1 MWLFR
6 AFLKVPLTKSDD
18 NKRLVM
24 SVNSDSVVGLF
35 FEVTPQPGH
44 SEHYFSFVER
54 LKPELANYEGL
65 VWLNRYRAL
74 FDGYSLLSHQLWDSE
89 QSIENWRKNKTHRL
103 AQMAGIKTHF
113 KDYRIR
119 IGKRLEGWLVDDKSE
134 LESCSPG
141 GSSSLLLSVQSKV
154 PILDSIPEEYGSSKI
169 TYVDLVAQKQFITLL
184 EPNDLLHGKALG
196 SGINADI
203 IDKIE
208 LFLIGRNYSM
218 TERDQAPPQQP
229 QKKINQY

>member
-1 MWLFR
+1 
-6 AFLKVPLTKSDD
+6 
-18 NKRLVM
+18 M
-24 SVNSDSVVGLF
+24 SKNSGTAIGLF

-44 SEHYFSFVER
+44 SVHYFSFVER

-65 VWLNRYRAL
+65 LWLSRYRAL

-89 QSIENWRKNKTHRL
+89 QSIENWRKNKAHRL
-103 AQMAGIKTHF
+103 AQTAGIKTHF

-119 IGKRLEGWLVDDKSE
+119 IGKRLEGWLVNDKPE
-134 LESCSPG
+134 LESCSSG
-141 GSSSLLLSVQSKV
+141 GSSSLLLSVQSKA

-184 EPNDLLHGKALG
+184 KPDDLLHAKAFG
-196 SGINADI
+196 SGIDPDI

-218 TERDQAPPQQP
+218 TERDQAPS
-229 QKKINQY
+229 

>member
-6 AFLKVPLTKSDD
+6 AFLKVPLTKSDV

-184 EPNDLLHGKALG
+184 EPNDLLHGKALA

-229 QKKINQY
+229 QKK

>member
-1 MWLFR
+1 
-6 AFLKVPLTKSDD
+6 
-18 NKRLVM
+18 M
-24 SVNSDSVVGLF
+24 SENSDAVVGLF

-44 SEHYFSFVER
+44 SVHYFSFVEK
-54 LKPELANYEGL
+54 LKPELAKYEGL
-65 VWLNRYRAL
+65 LWLSRYRAL

-103 AQMAGIKTHF
+103 AQTAGIKTHF

-141 GSSSLLLSVQSKV
+141 GSSSLLLSVQSNA
-154 PILDSIPEEYGSSKI
+154 PILDSIPGGYGSSQI
-169 TYVDLVAQKQFITLL
+169 TYADLEASKQFITLL
-184 EPNDLLHGKALG
+184 EPNDLLHAKALG

-208 LFLIGRNYSM
+208 LFLIGRNYSII
-218 TERDQAPPQQP
+218 ERDQAPPQKP
-229 QKKINQY
+229 QKK

>member
-1 MWLFR
+1 
-6 AFLKVPLTKSDD
+6 
-18 NKRLVM
+18 M
-24 SVNSDSVVGLF
+24 SENNDAIIGLF

-65 VWLNRYRAL
+65 LSLSRYRAL
-74 FDGYSLLSHQLWDSE
+74 FDSYSLLSHQLWDSE

-103 AQMAGIKTHF
+103 AQTAGIKTHF

-119 IGKRLEGWLVDDKSE
+119 IGKRLEGWLVDDKPD
-134 LESCSPG
+134 LEICSPS
-141 GSSSLLLSVQSKV
+141 GSSSLLLSVQSKA
-154 PILDSIPEEYGSSKI
+154 PILDSIPEEYDSSKI
-169 TYVDLVAQKQFITLL
+169 TYADLVAPKQFITLL
-184 EPNDLLHGKALG
+184 KPDDLLHAKALR
-196 SGINADI
+196 SGISPDI

-218 TERDQAPPQQP
+218 TERDQAASQKPQ
-229 QKKINQY
+229 KINQH

>member
-1 MWLFR
+1 
-6 AFLKVPLTKSDD
+6 
-18 NKRLVM
+18 M

-54 LKPELANYEGL
+54 LKPELANCGGL
-65 VWLNRYRAL
+65 LWLNRYRAL

-103 AQMAGIKTHF
+103 AQTAGIKTHF

-154 PILDSIPEEYGSSKI
+154 PILDSIPEEYRSSKI

-196 SGINADI
+196 AGINAV
-203 IDKIE
+203 
-208 LFLIGRNYSM
+208 S
-218 TERDQAPPQQP
+218 
-229 QKKINQY
+229 

>member
-1 MWLFR
+1 
-6 AFLKVPLTKSDD
+6 
-18 NKRLVM
+18 M
-24 SVNSDSVVGLF
+24 SVNSDAVVGLF

-65 VWLNRYRAL
+65 LWLSRYRAL
-74 FDGYSLLSHQLWDSE
+74 FDGCSLLSHQLWDSE

-103 AQMAGIKTHF
+103 AQTAGIKTHF

-134 LESCSPG
+134 LEKRSPG
-141 GSSSLLLSVQSKV
+141 GSSSLLLSVQSNA
-154 PILDSIPEEYGSSKI
+154 PILDSIPEGYGSSQI
-169 TYVDLVAQKQFITLL
+169 TYADLEASKHFITLL
-184 EPNDLLHGKALG
+184 EPNDLLHAKALG
-196 SGINADI
+196 SSINADI

-218 TERDQAPPQQP
+218 TERDQARS
-229 QKKINQY
+229 QKPKKK

>member
-18 NKRLVM
+18 NRRLVM

-141 GSSSLLLSVQSKV
+141 GSSSLLLSVQSKA

-169 TYVDLVAQKQFITLL
+169 TYADLVASKQFITLL
-184 EPNDLLHGKALG
+184 KPNDLLHAKTLG
-196 SGINADI
+196 SGINPEI
-203 IDKIE
+203 VEKME
-208 LFLIGRNYSM
+208 LFLIRRNYSM
-218 TERDQAPPQQP
+218 TERDQAPPQQL
-229 QKKINQY
+229 QKK

>member
-1 MWLFR
+1 
-6 AFLKVPLTKSDD
+6 
-18 NKRLVM
+18 M

-184 EPNDLLHGKALG
+184 EPNDLLHAKALG

-229 QKKINQY
+229 QKK

>member
-1 MWLFR
+1 
-6 AFLKVPLTKSDD
+6 
-18 NKRLVM
+18 
-24 SVNSDSVVGLF
+24 
-35 FEVTPQPGH
+35 
-44 SEHYFSFVER
+44 
-54 LKPELANYEGL
+54 
-65 VWLNRYRAL
+65 
-74 FDGYSLLSHQLWDSE
+74 
-89 QSIENWRKNKTHRL
+89 
-103 AQMAGIKTHF
+103 MAGIKTHF

-154 PILDSIPEEYGSSKI
+154 PILDSIPEEYRSSKI

-229 QKKINQY
+229 QKK

>member
-1 MWLFR
+1 
-6 AFLKVPLTKSDD
+6 
-18 NKRLVM
+18 M
-24 SVNSDSVVGLF
+24 SENSDAVVGLF

-89 QSIENWRKNKTHRL
+89 QSIENWRKNKAHRL
-103 AQMAGIKTHF
+103 AQTAGIKTHF

-119 IGKRLEGWLVDDKSE
+119 IGKRLESWLVDDKSE
-134 LESCSPG
+134 LESRSPG
-141 GSSSLLLSVQSKV
+141 GSSSLLLSVHSNAPV
-154 PILDSIPEEYGSSKI
+154 IDFIPEEYSSSKI
-169 TYVDLVAQKQFITLL
+169 SYVDLAASKQFITLL
-184 EPNDLLHGKALG
+184 NPNDLLHARTLR
-196 SGINADI
+196 SGIDPDI
-203 IDKIE
+203 IDKVE

-218 TERDQAPPQQP
+218 IKRDQAPPQKP
-229 QKKINQY
+229 QKK

>member
-1 MWLFR
+1 
-6 AFLKVPLTKSDD
+6 
-18 NKRLVM
+18 M

-229 QKKINQY
+229 QKK

>member
-1 MWLFR
+1 
-6 AFLKVPLTKSDD
+6 
-18 NKRLVM
+18 M

-103 AQMAGIKTHF
+103 AQTAGIKTHF

-119 IGKRLEGWLVDDKSE
+119 IGKRLEGCLVDNKSE
-134 LESCSPG
+134 LENYSPG
-141 GSSSLLLSVQSKV
+141 GSSSLLLSVHSKA

-169 TYVDLVAQKQFITLL
+169 TYADLVASKQFITLL
-184 EPNDLLHGKALG
+184 KPNDLLHAKALR
-196 SGINADI
+196 SGINPDI
-203 IDKIE
+203 MDKIE

-218 TERDQAPPQQP
+218 TERDQAPPQRP
-229 QKKINQY
+229 QKK

>member
-1 MWLFR
+1 
-6 AFLKVPLTKSDD
+6 
-18 NKRLVM
+18 M
-24 SVNSDSVVGLF
+24 SVKSDSVVGLF

-89 QSIENWRKNKTHRL
+89 QSIENWRKNKAHRL
-103 AQMAGIKTHF
+103 AQTAGIKTHF

-119 IGKRLEGWLVDDKSE
+119 IGKRLEGWLVDNKTE
-134 LESCSPG
+134 LGNWSPD
-141 GSSSLLLSVQSKV
+141 GSSSLLLSVQSKA

-169 TYVDLVAQKQFITLL
+169 TYADLVASKQFITLL
-184 EPNDLLHGKALG
+184 KPNDLLHAKTLG
-196 SGINADI
+196 SGINPEI
-203 IDKIE
+203 VEKME
-208 LFLIGRNYSM
+208 LFLIRRNYSM
-218 TERDQAPPQQP
+218 TERDQAPSQQL
-229 QKKINQY
+229 QKK

>member
-1 MWLFR
+1 
-6 AFLKVPLTKSDD
+6 
-18 NKRLVM
+18 M
-24 SVNSDSVVGLF
+24 SVSSIAVVGLF

-44 SEHYFSFVER
+44 SVHYFSFVEK

-65 VWLNRYRAL
+65 LWLSRYRAL

-103 AQMAGIKTHF
+103 AQTAGIKTHF

-119 IGKRLEGWLVDDKSE
+119 IGKRLEGWLVNDKPE
-134 LESCSPG
+134 LESCSSG
-141 GSSSLLLSVQSKV
+141 GSSSLLLSVQSKA

-184 EPNDLLHGKALG
+184 KPDDLLHAKALR
-196 SGINADI
+196 SDINPDI

-218 TERDQAPPQQP
+218 KDRDQAPF
-229 QKKINQY
+229 QKPKK

>member
-229 QKKINQY
+229 QKK